1 MHITYDTAM
10 QLYALGFYSKVQQE
24 YPNRNMVF
32 CKNDICFSL
41 GGNISDPLTDEEK
54 QNLYSQQPH
63 TLPCHLF

>member
-24 YPNRNMVF
+24 YPTRNMVF

-41 GGNISDPLTDEEK
+41 GGNISVNIELMSK
-54 QNLYSQQPH
+54 SVIII
-63 TLPCHLF
+63 